1 MSIWQCSLRI
11 ISGMAAIT
19 TRHRPAT
26 HSDSQLLRFA
36 MRADATLCAGVGLF
50 VAMAAD
56 PLSRLSGLTPT
67 AEWIAG
73 AALVAYGALLYS
85 AARLRDIRLVGLA
98 VFAGNVAF
106 TAAVVVVL
114 AAGWLPLTGFGV
126 TATVTFTAVTV
137 GFAYLQYLGVRRL
150 A

>member
-1 MSIWQCSLRI
+1 M
-11 ISGMAAIT
+11 SGMTAIT

-36 MRADATLCAGVGLF
+36 MRADATLCAGLGLF

-56 PLSRLSGLTPT
+56 PLSRLSGLTAT

-73 AALVAYGALLYS
+73 AALVAYGALLYGV
-85 AARLRDIRLVGLA
+85 ARLRDIRSVGLA
-98 VFAGNVAF
+98 VLAGNVVF

-114 AAGWLPLTGFGV
+114 AQGWLPLTGFGV
-126 TATVTFTAVTV
+126 AATVAFTAATV
-137 GFAYLQYLGVRRL
+137 GFACLQYLGVRRL